1 MPLKVNTMLNCI
13 RVEEVARYLGIF
25 PNTAAMD
32 RLNGDKPWMSP
43 FVEYIPHEAVAG
55 DIVRDDM
62 NEVFEVRSI
71 TTYGSLIDN
80 YARDHSAGE
89 EAFFLGRVGGVVN
102 YFGVDYL
109 IEGVRSGGLLLS
121 QIDGPEENFEDL
133 FTDTAVIVQGL
144 VEHGIL

>member
-25 PNTAAMD
+25 LNTAAMD

-43 FVEYIPHEAVAG
+43 FVEYIPHEAVEG

-62 NEVFEVRSI
+62 NEVFE
-71 TTYGSLIDN
+71 
-80 YARDHSAGE
+80 
-89 EAFFLGRVGGVVN
+89 
-102 YFGVDYL
+102 
-109 IEGVRSGGLLLS
+109 VRSGGLLLS

-133 FTDTAVIVQGL
+133 FTDTAVVVQGL